1 MRGFA
6 GMGVRGALDSALGSA
21 LGRGAVVLWAAALP
35 GCAVTSPHWGYVPD
49 STEAAIPVQAW
60 TSYTTNPVV
69 VECATST
76 NAHGSPPGE
85 SAYILAATLPVSSGD
100 ILDSEGNV
108 MHSASGNVTMPSD
121 CWDYFGDYDF
131 WQLNLRVSQVQPAT
145 TGGGTTQRVFSS
157 FDSAGLECLGSHNG
171 AAASFYGFV
180 GQGCEMTYLGE
191 DTQIPYIV
199 LRIDGYAN
207 GLARTSARA
216 TPARPRKDPSSV
228 DPAAR
233 QKDAPRLTPIIPL
246 TLQEVE
252 RLQNAA
258 DER

>member
-1 MRGFA
+1 
-6 GMGVRGALDSALGSA
+6 
-21 LGRGAVVLWAAALP
+21 
-35 GCAVTSPHWGYVPD
+35 
-49 STEAAIPVQAW
+49 
-60 TSYTTNPVV
+60 
-69 VECATST
+69 
-76 NAHGSPPGE
+76 
-85 SAYILAATLPVSSGD
+85 
-100 ILDSEGNV
+100 
-108 MHSASGNVTMPSD
+108 MPSD

-131 WQLNLRVSQVQPAT
+131 WQLNVRVWQVQPAT
-145 TGGGTTQRVFSS
+145 TGGGTTKRIFSS

-258 DER
+258 DGR